1 MAERG
6 RWRNTVSVLTS
17 AAIRDR
23 IFSENNSQKR
33 LTVTPLLEPEEQIQ
47 GGSLDIRL
55 GNHFLLFERG
65 NQGLIDPIYQTGI
78 NEVRATERK
87 QYIPL
92 TQYLVIHPNQFV
104 LGCSL
109 EYFGLPNDLLGNVV
123 GRSSWGRL
131 GLVIAT
137 ASAIHAGYR
146 GIITLELT
154 NLGEVPIAVYP
165 SWPIAQIFFSEVLQT
180 QDEEGESDITPYS
193 LSVRPEASKLSPPS
207 RLLKLIEAA
216 KDQSEA

>member
-1 MAERG
+1 
-6 RWRNTVSVLTS
+6 
-17 AAIRDR
+17 
-23 IFSENNSQKR
+23 
-33 LTVTPLLEPEEQIQ
+33 VTPLLEPEEQIH

-55 GNHFLLFERG
+55 GNHFLVFERG
-65 NQGLIDPIYQTGI
+65 RLGLVDPIVGASNKGAST
-78 NEVRATERK
+78 AERK
-87 QYIPL
+87 EYIPL

-109 EYFGLPNDLLGNVV
+109 EYFGLPNNLIGNVV

-137 ASAIHAGYR
+137 ATAIHAGYR

-154 NLGEVPIAVYP
+154 NLGEVPVYVYP
-165 SWPIAQIFFSEVLQT
+165 GWAIAQIFFYEVLQK
-180 QDEEGESDITPYS
+180 QDDIGESDITPYS

-207 RLLKLIEAA
+207 SLLKLIEAA
-216 KDQSEA
+216 KGQSEV